1 MYRLMVVDDEQNI
14 LNAMKRM
21 MRKEDE
27 WQVEFFD
34 NGHDALERLKA
45 EEFELIMSDFRMP
58 GMDGVQF
65 LKEAKKIQPETI
77 RLILSGY
84 TDLDA
89 LMAAINE
96 AEIFRFISKPWQEY
110 DLKMVL
116 RQALS
121 HREILVENRRLADK
135 VREQQTEL
143 ENRKTALERLRSTNP
158 VLVDVQWGDD
168 GSIILEE

>member
-1 MYRLMVVDDEQNI
+1 MVVDDEQNI